1 MHQNYNEKCTHKSN
15 LRYKRLGFGVLFLA
29 LSMLILSNLPQA
41 FSSQMVELT
50 SADDAY
56 VVSDLNDPADRA
68 GLQNLNTGELEF
80 MKIWYAWNVTQ
91 SGKEKIVSLGY
102 MKYDLSKIK
111 AEFIESAKLQ
121 MYANIANLTGAA
133 RAVDVYHAP
142 NNNWDENALIYSTA
156 SAFIPT
162 SNSSAVISKAGK
174 YYTWDLTELVKKNAG
189 SELSLVIALRTMY
202 ENSEEQVIFYSK
214 DAKDKS
220 KVPTLLI
227 DYSGSI
233 PDELVKLSTDD
244 SNDTGMMLYGLI
256 AAASGA
262 GAFGFFMYN
271 RQRNGH
277 SIQVVNAEEK
287 RCPQCGEETMLG
299 YNVCPYCGT
308 NLKQ

>member
-1 MHQNYNEKCTHKSN
+1 
-15 LRYKRLGFGVLFLA
+15 
-29 LSMLILSNLPQA
+29 MLILSNLPQA
-41 FSSQMVELT
+41 FSSQVIELT
-50 SADDAY
+50 SVDDAY

-133 RAVDVYHAP
+133 RAVDVYLAP
-142 NNNWDENALIYSTA
+142 NNNWDEGALTYSTA
-156 SAFIPT
+156 SAFMPT
-162 SNSSAVISKAGK
+162 SNSSAVVSKAGK

-233 PDELVKLSTDD
+233 PDELAKLSTDD

-277 SIQVVNAEEK
+277 SMQVVNVEEK
-287 RCPQCGEETMLG
+287 RCPQCGEETMQG
-299 YNVCPYCGT
+299 YNVCPYCGM